1 MDVTWWPKPEAG
13 DLVWC
18 HFPHLPKVEPG
29 PKPRPA
35 LVFEVTERKPHFRVT
50 VVYGTSQKTASLRRG
65 EFLMRKDSSAAFKVS
80 GLSFET
86 KFSFAA
92 MVELDYSDTWFKV
105 PPHAPYGQTPKM
117 GILHAVYAKA
127 AQSAYGAVCS

>member
-1 MDVTWWPKPEAG
+1 MNVTWWPKPEAG

-18 HFPHLPKVEPG
+18 HFPHLPKIEPG

-35 LVFEVTERKPHFRVT
+35 LVFEVIERKPHFRVS
-50 VVYGTSQKTASLRRG
+50 VVYGTSQKTTSLRRG
-65 EFLMRKDSSAAFKVS
+65 EFLMRKNSSTAFKVS

-86 KFSFAA
+86 KFSFAE
-92 MVELDYSDTWFKV
+92 MLELDYSDTWFKV
-105 PPHAPYGQTPKM
+105 PPHAPCGQIPKI

-127 AQSAYGAVCS
+127 AQAAYLATQL

>member
-1 MDVTWWPKPEAG
+1 MNVTWWPKPEAG

-18 HFPHLPKVEPG
+18 HFPHLPMLDPG

-35 LVFEVTERKPHFRVT
+35 LVFQVTERKPHFRVT
-50 VVYGTSQKTASLRRG
+50 VAYGTSRKTTSLRRG

-86 KFSFAA
+86 KFSFAE
-92 MVELDYSDTWFKV
+92 MVEIDYSDMWFKV
-105 PPHAPYGQTPKM
+105 PPHAPCGQIPKV
-117 GILHAVYAKA
+117 GILHAAYAKA
-127 AQSAYGAVCS
+127 AQAAYLAVQA

>member
-86 KFSFAA
+86 KFSFAD

-105 PPHAPYGQTPKM
+105 PPHAPCGQTPKM